1 MFFKIIGYLVVGAL
15 MVLLGR
21 LLYEKIVYIK
31 KPIKMVYGEIT
42 YNNPAK
48 IIVYDFSKFEK
59 DGIVGMIYH
68 SDIKR
73 QSMEDEI
80 RMDVLRRME
89 KENPEFSSKELM
101 AGLSKMEIAI
111 PHFYTMENATLLIN
125 RFTKR
130 QVIEGEIERWT
141 Q

>member
-1 MFFKIIGYLVVGAL
+1 MFFKIIGYLVVGSL

-42 YNNPAK
+42 YDNPAK
-48 IIVYDFSKFEK
+48 ITVYDFSRFEK

-73 QSMEDEI
+73 QDMEDEI
-80 RMDVLRRME
+80 RMGVLKNME
-89 KENPEFSSKELM
+89 KENTYFSSKDLM
-101 AGLSKMEIAI
+101 AYLSQKEIII
-111 PHFYTMENATLLIN
+111 PHFYTMKNATLLIN
-125 RFTKR
+125 RFTKK

>member
-1 MFFKIIGYLVVGAL
+1 
-15 MVLLGR
+15 
-21 LLYEKIVYIK
+21 
-31 KPIKMVYGEIT
+31 MVYGEIT

-80 RMDVLRRME
+80 RMDVLKRME

-101 AGLSKMEIAI
+101 AGLAQMEIAI

>member
-31 KPIKMVYGEIT
+31 KPIKTVYGEIT
-42 YNNPAK
+42 YDNPAR
-48 IIVYDFSKFEK
+48 IVVYDFSKFEK

-68 SDIKR
+68 SEIKS
-73 QSMEDEI
+73 QDMEDEI
-80 RMDVLRRME
+80 RMGTLKNME
-89 KENPEFSSKELM
+89 KENSEFSSKDLM
-101 AGLSKMEIAI
+101 AYLSQKEIII
-111 PHFYTMENATLLIN
+111 PHFYIMKNATLLIN
-125 RFTKR
+125 RFTKE
-130 QVIEGEIERWT
+130 QIVEGEIERWT

>member
-1 MFFKIIGYLVVGAL
+1 MFFKIIGYLVVGSL
-15 MVLLGR
+15 IVLLGR

-48 IIVYDFSKFEK
+48 IIVYDFSRFEK

-68 SDIKR
+68 SDIKS
-73 QSMEDEI
+73 QDMEDEI
-80 RMDVLRRME
+80 RMSVLKNME
-89 KENPEFSSKELM
+89 KEKPYFSTHDLM
-101 AGLSKMEIAI
+101 AYLSQKEIII

-130 QVIEGEIERWT
+130 QVIEGEIEQWT

>member
-31 KPIKMVYGEIT
+31 KPIKTVYGEIT
-42 YNNPAK
+42 YDNPAR
-48 IIVYDFSKFEK
+48 IVVYDFSKFEK

-89 KENPEFSSKELM
+89 RENP
-101 AGLSKMEIAI
+101 LSLTIIKHMK
-111 PHFYTMENATLLIN
+111 
-125 RFTKR
+125 TKF
-130 QVIEGEIERWT
+130 QCLCAAKYKNCDLFC
-141 Q
+141 

>member
-31 KPIKMVYGEIT
+31 KPIKTVYGEIT
-42 YNNPAK
+42 YDNPAR
-48 IIVYDFSKFEK
+48 IVVYDFSKFEK
-59 DGIVGMIYH
+59 DGIVGVIYH

-73 QSMEDEI
+73 QDLEDEI
-80 RMDVLRRME
+80 RMGTLKKME
-89 KENPEFSSKELM
+89 KESPEFSSKELM
-101 AGLSKMEIAI
+101 GGLAKMKIAI
-111 PHFYTMENATLLIN
+111 PHFYIMKNATLLIN
-125 RFTKR
+125 RFTKE
-130 QVIEGEIERWT
+130 QIVEGEIERWT

>member
-1 MFFKIIGYLVVGAL
+1 MFFKIIGYLVVGSL

-31 KPIKMVYGEIT
+31 KPIKIVYGEIT

-68 SDIKR
+68 SDVKS
-73 QSMEDEI
+73 QDMEDEI
-80 RMDVLRRME
+80 RVSILNSME
-89 KENPEFSSKELM
+89 KEKPYFSTQDLM
-101 AGLSKMEIAI
+101 AYLSQKEII
-111 PHFYTMENATLLIN
+111 LPHFYTMKNATLLIN
-125 RFTKR
+125 RFTKE
-130 QVIEGEIERWT
+130 QIVEGEIERWT

>member
-15 MVLLGR
+15 MVLLSR

-31 KPIKMVYGEIT
+31 KPIKTVYGEIT
-42 YNNPAK
+42 YDNPAK

-68 SDIKR
+68 SDIKS
-73 QSMEDEI
+73 QDMEDEM
-80 RMDVLRRME
+80 RMSILKNME
-89 KENPEFSSKELM
+89 KENIYFSSKDLM
-101 AGLSKMEIAI
+101 AYLSQKEIII
-111 PHFYTMENATLLIN
+111 PHFYIMKNATLLIN
-125 RFTKR
+125 RFTKE
-130 QVIEGEIERWT
+130 QIVEGEIERWT

>member
-1 MFFKIIGYLVVGAL
+1 MFFKIIGYLVVGSL
-15 MVLLGR
+15 IVLLGR

-42 YNNPAK
+42 YDNPAK
-48 IIVYDFSKFEK
+48 ITVYDFSRFEK

-68 SDIKR
+68 SDIKS
-73 QSMEDEI
+73 QDIEDEI
-80 RMDVLRRME
+80 RMDTLKRME
-89 KENPEFSSKELM
+89 KENSEFSSRELM
-101 AGLSKMEIAI
+101 GGLAKMEITI
-111 PHFYTMENATLLIN
+111 PHFYIMENATLLIN

>member
-1 MFFKIIGYLVVGAL
+1 
-15 MVLLGR
+15 
-21 LLYEKIVYIK
+21 
-31 KPIKMVYGEIT
+31 
-42 YNNPAK
+42 
-48 IIVYDFSKFEK
+48 
-59 DGIVGMIYH
+59 
-68 SDIKR
+68 
-73 QSMEDEI
+73 
-80 RMDVLRRME
+80 ME

-101 AGLSKMEIAI
+101 AGLAKMEIVI

>member
-31 KPIKMVYGEIT
+31 KSIKIVYGEIT

-68 SDIKR
+68 SDIKS
-73 QSMEDEI
+73 QDMEDEI
-80 RMDVLRRME
+80 RMSVLKNME

-101 AGLSKMEIAI
+101 AGLARMEIAI

-130 QVIEGEIERWT
+130 QVIEGEIEQWT

>member
-1 MFFKIIGYLVVGAL
+1 MFFKIIGYLVVGSL
-15 MVLLGR
+15 MVLFGR

-31 KPIKMVYGEIT
+31 KPIKIVYGEIT

-68 SDIKR
+68 SDVKSQDI
-73 QSMEDEI
+73 EDEI
-80 RMDVLRRME
+80 RMDTLKRME

-101 AGLSKMEIAI
+101 AGLAKVEIEI

-130 QVIEGEIERWT
+130 QIIEGEIERWT